1 MSDQAHEQ
9 HASYAH
15 VLSVKMLGL
24 NLLALLGLT
33 MLTVFTGQM
42 DLHGFDFAVA
52 MIIATI
58 KATLVAMIF
67 MHLKWDKGYHVF
79 IFLFAILFVGIFLA
93 YTMLDTTEYQD
104 DIDQYRADQVNQG
117 VLNPGAEP
125 VSDPAADP
133 GH

>member
-1 MSDQAHEQ
+1 MSDQAHE

-15 VLSVKMLGL
+15 VLSVKMLAL
-24 NLLALLGLT
+24 NLLALLVLT
-33 MLTVFTGQM
+33 TLTVFTGKL

-67 MHLKWDKGYHVF
+67 MHLKWDKGYHTF

-93 YTMLDTTEYQD
+93 YTMLDTTEYQQ
-104 DIDQYRADQVNQG
+104 DINHFRADQVNQG
-117 VLNPGAEP
+117 QLEPGLEP
-125 VSDPAADP
+125 GPEPATDS